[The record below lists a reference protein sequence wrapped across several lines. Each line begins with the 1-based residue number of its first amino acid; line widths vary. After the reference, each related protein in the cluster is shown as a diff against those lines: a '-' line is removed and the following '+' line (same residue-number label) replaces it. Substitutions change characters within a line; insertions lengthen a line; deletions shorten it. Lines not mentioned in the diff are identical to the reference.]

1 MGDTERVIHS
11 RRREMY
17 CIVYSDSSDTLNN
30 DFHLPLTYLQ
40 ELMEQPSIFL
50 VRYNGRW
57 MKIHS
62 REFEP
67 ERMTTDIAWMQ
78 IKEGLTP
85 EEAYRRWF
93 ELQRRISRVLK

>member
-1 MGDTERVIHS
+1 VYCVI
-11 RRREMY
+11 
-17 CIVYSDSSDTLNN
+17 YSDSSDPLNN

-40 ELMEQPSIFL
+40 EVMEQTSIFL

-57 MKIHS
+57 MKINS

>member
-1 MGDTERVIHS
+1 
-11 RRREMY
+11 
-17 CIVYSDSSDTLNN
+17 
-30 DFHLPLTYLQ
+30 
-40 ELMEQPSIFL
+40 
-50 VRYNGRW
+50 

-93 ELQRRISRVLK
+93 KLQRRISRVLK

>member
-1 MGDTERVIHS
+1 VD
-11 RRREMY
+11 
-17 CIVYSDSSDTLNN
+17 CIVYSDSSDTL
-30 DFHLPLTYLQ
+30 DDYFHLPLTYLQ

-67 ERMTTDIAWMQ
+67 ERMTTDIAWAQ

>member
-1 MGDTERVIHS
+1 
-11 RRREMY
+11 
-17 CIVYSDSSDTLNN
+17 
-30 DFHLPLTYLQ
+30 
-40 ELMEQPSIFL
+40 MESPIFL
-50 VRYNGRW
+50 VRYNGHW

-78 IKEGLTP
+78 IKEGITP

-93 ELQRRISRVLK
+93 EKQRRISRVLK